1 MKKHVLRLL
10 LMASLLMGA
19 VSMAAD
25 KLYVGTNAEFEPFEY
40 LKDGK
45 ITGFDMDL
53 IAEVAKLTGKE
64 IEIKNIAF
72 DGLLPALQTKKLDIV
87 IAGMTATEER
97 KKSVNFSDT
106 YYISQQMIVLNKEAG
121 TDIKTFDDLP
131 GKIVGVVLGYTGD
144 IAVSEI
150 EGVKSVV
157 RYNGTGE
164 AIMALKAKKVDAVVL
179 DSEPAVKYAGQNPEL
194 VTLETDAAKEEYAI
208 ALRKEDTKL
217 LEDINKALKTL
228 NENGTTR
235 KLLEK
240 YGLIKD

>member
-1 MKKHVLRLL
+1 MKKIVWKLL
-10 LMASLLMGA
+10 LTAGLLFGA
-19 VSMAAD
+19 LTFSAQ

-40 LKDGK
+40 LKDGE
-45 ITGFDMDL
+45 ITGFDMEL
-53 IAEVAKLTGKE
+53 IAEIGKIIGKE

-87 IAGMTATEER
+87 IAGMTATDER

-106 YYISQQMIVLNKEAG
+106 YYLAKQLIVLNKEANTG
-121 TDIKTFDDLP
+121 IKTFDDLP
-131 GKIVGVVLGYTGD
+131 GKTVGVVLGYTGD

-150 EGVKSVV
+150 KGVNVI

-194 VTLETDAAKEEYAI
+194 ITLETDAAKEEYAI
-208 ALRKEDTKL
+208 AFRKEDTEL
-217 LEDINKALKTL
+217 LKAVNGALKTL
-228 NENGTTR
+228 QDNGTYR

-240 YGLIKD
+240 YGLVKE

>member
-1 MKKHVLRLL
+1 MKKIVWKLL
-10 LMASLLMGA
+10 LTAGLLFGA
-19 VSMAAD
+19 LTFSAQ

-40 LKDGK
+40 LKDGE
-45 ITGFDMDL
+45 ITGFDMEL
-53 IAEVAKLTGKE
+53 IAEIGKIIGKE

-87 IAGMTATEER
+87 IAGMTATDER

-106 YYISQQMIVLNKEAG
+106 YYLAKQLIVLHKEANTG
-121 TDIKTFDDLP
+121 IKTFDDLP
-131 GKIVGVVLGYTGD
+131 GKTVGVVLGYTGD

-150 EGVKSVV
+150 KGVNVI

-194 VTLETDAAKEEYAI
+194 ITLETDAAKEEYAI
-208 ALRKEDTKL
+208 AFRKEDTEL
-217 LEDINKALKTL
+217 LKAVNGALKTL
-228 NENGTTR
+228 QDNGTYR

-240 YGLIKD
+240 YGLVKE